1 MISVDTGREGSF
13 SALSRIP
20 VLFLLLMIIALYPF
34 PASGAD
40 DVAILRAAERAASG
54 TATEADEALLFI
66 ENKRMNHL
74 AMEGTLDGE
83 TYRKVQGAY
92 DKKNRGLAADAAA
105 EAGLSAE
112 QGRKRDSFRPGTD
125 TDVQLR
131 GKELSAGDVERA
143 RKAYNSRVEAYLR
156 ESGLAV
162 ERGVNWAARTETD
175 IMPSPADMKSP
186 GEFSKAA
193 SYINGD
199 GGNMYAS
206 PLAAEA
212 QGKIDRG
219 DPVGIAEGRA
229 YAEEMK
235 SRIEAMKREKASLM
249 KKYTASAEPADR
261 SFLSAEIRKTESH
274 QAKYIDRI
282 NKLERSLGEPAGL
295 PPREGSVSP
304 LLEAA
309 KARDPGAA
317 SRRGEAAVDALSGHL
332 TEKALKNYA
341 STLGEIAAASSS
353 PESRSALKK
362 AAAETL
368 KGLPP
373 SRLSDALAEME
384 ARHGS
389 DFAREMA
396 AELKKTPAA
405 GEKTAR
411 RDPRA
416 TASGRGSSLL
426 RGAGIAAAVIG
437 GYNALIEENRRTS
450 GNPDFGRVAI
460 GLAYDMTVRGTAEAV
475 TTHTAAYTK
484 AEVERLR
491 EYYKNRGEDPDSLG
505 VKMKIAAEAAAKG
518 TAYGTVRGGYEFAKA
533 AGRWTGGAIV
543 EGAETVIS
551 LAGEALDT
559 INVLETT
566 SAELRA
572 QGMTVAV
579 QNARSVSSGRELVR
593 ELERTAA
600 LAESLRAAME
610 QNVRWA
616 RSLEIWRSRTVD
628 SLRGK
633 AERLDALP
641 SLRKILDEGAKTWG
655 ADLKKT
661 EEDSVLIL
669 HRINGL
675 RKDLARGSPLAGLEA
690 GTAMAA
696 EDHAR
701 NRSRFEKIL
710 EEMDVIREL
719 SGAAE
724 LFPAMEEDR
733 AALLEAGKL
742 AREGAETM
750 KRNRGGWQSALSEFD
765 RVRKA
770 LRRGYAH
777 FFEKKGIP
785 GWMIIGRN
793 EQSVSSPGKKLP
805 GEFGAWLETLLR
817 MEEDIAKDLEK
828 IPAADRKTQKETEEA
843 VRRARILAA
852 DLLSRADAARK
863 SLEETE
869 EALGILLAAV
879 KSAPR
884 LTSLAVTVPAG
895 GEPGKR
901 LNFSAD
907 MENAPASAVV
917 RWDFGDGTLAEG
929 RTAVHAYSKEGSYK
943 GSAVLLLEGKQA
955 VRKDFSVK
963 VVPAVSTAGQ
973 PGVLPVVPGVHEKI
987 RAFFGLSDIPEGER
1001 KNRENVP
1008 NGYYL
1013 NTEILNSDCFLLY
1026 LTPEG
1031 KELKVSFKGGDN
1043 LPDPGANRL
1052 LAIAGTLAYN
1062 RKRSVV
1068 GFFLDGKNNLQE
1080 RSPQDVYSGGTVVN
1094 YSVADLRLAPDPGEA
1109 RRFHRARFG
1118 LDGSM
1123 TAEHLK
1129 AQGIIILTKGNTRIS
1144 KRGPAA
1150 PEEFGTWVY
1159 GVVEGD
1165 FILNLSI
1172 NRWSIRPDNWN
1183 PPAFDPDEAAWKIF
1197 EIFSIADL
1205 SDRRY

>member
-1 MISVDTGREGSF
+1 
-13 SALSRIP
+13 
-20 VLFLLLMIIALYPF
+20 
-34 PASGAD
+34 
-40 DVAILRAAERAASG
+40 
-54 TATEADEALLFI
+54 
-66 ENKRMNHL
+66 
-74 AMEGTLDGE
+74 
-83 TYRKVQGAY
+83 
-92 DKKNRGLAADAAA
+92 
-105 EAGLSAE
+105 
-112 QGRKRDSFRPGTD
+112 
-125 TDVQLR
+125 
-131 GKELSAGDVERA
+131 
-143 RKAYNSRVEAYLR
+143 
-156 ESGLAV
+156 
-162 ERGVNWAARTETD
+162 
-175 IMPSPADMKSP
+175 
-186 GEFSKAA
+186 
-193 SYINGD
+193 
-199 GGNMYAS
+199 
-206 PLAAEA
+206 
-212 QGKIDRG
+212 
-219 DPVGIAEGRA
+219 
-229 YAEEMK
+229 MK

-282 NKLERSLGEPAGL
+282 NRLEKSLGEPAGL
-295 PPREGSVSP
+295 PPREGAVSP

-396 AELKKTPAA
+396 AEMKKTPAA

-411 RDPRA
+411 RDPGA

-491 EYYKNRGEDPDSLG
+491 EYYKKRGEDPDSLA
-505 VKMKIAAEAAAKG
+505 VKMKIAAEAAARG

-533 AGRWTGGAIV
+533 AGRWTGGAVV

-572 QGMTVAV
+572 QGMAVEV
-579 QNARSVSSGRELVR
+579 QNTRSVASGRELVR

-600 LAESLRAAME
+600 LAESLRGAME

-616 RSLEIWRSRTVD
+616 RSLDIWRSRTVD
-628 SLRGK
+628 SLRGR
-633 AERLDALP
+633 AEYLEALP
-641 SLRKILDEGAKTWG
+641 SLRKAFEEGAKTWG

-669 HRINGL
+669 SRINGL
-675 RKDLARGSPLAGLEA
+675 RKDLAGGGALAGLEA
-690 GTAMAA
+690 GAAMAA

-701 NRSRFEKIL
+701 NRSRFDRIL
-710 EEMDVIREL
+710 EEMDVLRKL

-724 LFPAMEEDR
+724 LLPAMEEDR

-742 AREGAETM
+742 AREGAEAM
-750 KRNRGGWQSALSEFD
+750 KRNREGWQSALSEFD

-793 EQSVSSPGKKLP
+793 EQAVTSPGKKLP
-805 GEFGAWLETLLR
+805 GEFGAWHETLLR
-817 MEEDIAKDLEK
+817 MEEGIATDLK
-828 IPAADRKTQKETEEA
+828 KFPASDGKAREETAETA
-843 VRRARILAA
+843 RRARILAA
-852 DLLSRADAARK
+852 DLIPRAEAARK
-863 SLEETE
+863 SLEEAE

-879 KSAPR
+879 KAAPR
-884 LTSLAVTVPAG
+884 LPALAVMVPAG
-895 GEPGKR
+895 GEPGQK

-907 MENAPASAVV
+907 MENVPAPAIV
-917 RWDFGDGTLAEG
+917 RWDFGDGTAAEG
-929 RTAVHAYSKEGSYK
+929 PTAVHAYSKEGSYK
-943 GSAVLLLEGKQA
+943 GSAILLLEGKQA

-963 VVPAVSTAGQ
+963 VASAVSAAGQ
-973 PGVLPVVPGVHEKI
+973 PGVLPVVAGVHEKI
-987 RAFFGLSDIPEGER
+987 GALFGLSAIPEGER
-1001 KNRENVP
+1001 KSREDVP

-1013 NTEILNSDCFLLY
+1013 NAEVLNSDCFLLY

-1031 KELKVSFKGGDN
+1031 KELKFSFKGAES

-1052 LAIAGTLAYN
+1052 TGIAGVLAYN

-1080 RSPQDVYSGGTVVN
+1080 RSPQDVYGGGTVVN
-1094 YSVADLRLAPDPGEA
+1094 YSVADLRLSPDPGEA
-1109 RRFHRARFG
+1109 KRFHRARFG
-1118 LDGSM
+1118 LDGAM

-1129 AQGIIILTKGNTRIS
+1129 AQGITVLTKGNAHIS

-1150 PEEFGTWVY
+1150 GEDFGTWVY
-1159 GVVEGD
+1159 GAVEGN

-1172 NRWSIRPDNWN
+1172 NRWSIRPDNWT
-1183 PPAFDPDEAAWKIF
+1183 PPAFDPDRAAWRIF
-1197 EIFSIADL
+1197 DIFFN
-1205 SDRRY
+1205 R